1 MMSLSI
7 DSTRETK
14 IRQALSA
21 LVVKLALEE
30 KAQKNVNK
38 ELDRDERD
46 EYTKQDFRVNER
58 NDF

>member
-14 IRQALSA
+14 TRQALSA
-21 LVVKLALEE
+21 LAVKLALEE

-46 EYTKQDFRVNER
+46 EYSNQDFRVNER

>member
-1 MMSLSI
+1 MMSLLI
-7 DSTRETK
+7 DSTREVK
-14 IRQALSA
+14 IRQALSS

-38 ELDRDERD
+38 ELYRNERD

>member
-1 MMSLSI
+1 MLI

-14 IRQALSA
+14 IKQALSA

>member
-1 MMSLSI
+1 MSLSI

-14 IRQALSA
+14 TRQALSA
-21 LVVKLALEE
+21 LAVKLALEE

-46 EYTKQDFRVNER
+46 EYSNQDFRVNER

>member
-1 MMSLSI
+1 MSI

>member
-14 IRQALSA
+14 TRQALSA
-21 LVVKLALEE
+21 LAVKLALEE

-46 EYTKQDFRVNER
+46 EYSNQDFSVNER

>member
-1 MMSLSI
+1 MLI
-7 DSTRETK
+7 DSTREVK
-14 IRQALSA
+14 IRQALSS

-38 ELDRDERD
+38 ELYRNERD

>member
-1 MMSLSI
+1 MMKWLRG
-7 DSTRETK
+7 STRETK